1 MAKQVQFRRG
11 TTAEHRTFRGAV
23 GELTVDT
30 DRKALILHDGET
42 TGGIL
47 VTSPGTPLG
56 VPLWHNGARN
66 TIDAGY
72 IAMDGQLLNRAN
84 FPNLWA
90 RIQAKYSLVSDSV
103 WLSTPA
109 QRAKYSSGNG
119 TTTFRMP
126 DLNGIQTNSIKSPVL
141 RGDGYTSSGTVLG
154 DAIRNITGQV
164 GSIRLGLGWTPTGT
178 GAFTAKTE
186 ANSGDA
192 NAGTAPTMSFDFDAS
207 RVVPTANEN
216 RPNSAFGVWICRVGD
231 TTAEVA
237 DPTRHALL
245 TGGNTFNG
253 SQSIAGGLEVAGTF
267 NADIKPLLNATG
279 SLPIYAL
286 RTWGIIQGTSTPAR
300 LVKGV
305 NVASI
310 VDEGVGQYKVTFT
323 TPMPDVNYLIL
334 LGTTT
339 YSNGDVG
346 AYGAVRMNTK
356 TVNGFSIICGA
367 QSTADI
373 PEVFFGVTY

>member
-11 TTAEHRTFRGAV
+11 TTAEHQTFKGAV

-42 TGGIL
+42 AGGIL
-47 VTSPGTPLG
+47 VTSTGTPLG

-72 IAMDGQLLNRAN
+72 VAMDGQLLNRAD

-90 RIQAKYSLVSDSV
+90 RIQAKYSLISDSV
-103 WLSTPA
+103 WLSTPT
-109 QRAKYSSGNG
+109 QRVKYSSGNG

-141 RGDGYTSSGTVLG
+141 RGDGYAASGTALG
-154 DAIRNITGQV
+154 DAIRDHNHILWTGRNDSSSYHVSGTARGHV
-164 GSIRLGLGWTPTGT
+164 GYG
-178 GAFTAKTE
+178 FTANE
-186 ANSGDA
+186 
-192 NAGTAPTMSFDFDAS
+192 NAGDTWVRSVSGVDVAD
-207 RVVPTANEN
+207 EN

-339 YSNGDVG
+339 YSNSDVG